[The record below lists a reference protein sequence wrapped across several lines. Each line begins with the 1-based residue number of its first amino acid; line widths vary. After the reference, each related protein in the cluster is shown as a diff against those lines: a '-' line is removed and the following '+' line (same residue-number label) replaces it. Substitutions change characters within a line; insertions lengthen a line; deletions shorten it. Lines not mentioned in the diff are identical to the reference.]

1 MQTLS
6 KGGFNSWRNN
16 FGDEETLGDAPKRD
30 GGVLEEA
37 GGDQQEE
44 SANQLRTK
52 LTQSPQLR
60 ALSQLKAN
68 KIGFWSKGG
77 DQRGGR
83 Q

>member
-16 FGDEETLGDAPKRD
+16 FGDEETLGDAIKRD

-52 LTQSPQLR
+52 LTQSP
-60 ALSQLKAN
+60 
-68 KIGFWSKGG
+68 
-77 DQRGGR
+77 
-83 Q
+83 